1 MRKFGVIGVG
11 HVGVTVA
18 YTLVTKGI
26 ADELVLIDK
35 NEKLAVAEQL
45 DLQDCQARLD
55 TTTKVKIQDYS
66 ELKNADVL
74 FVTAGNIHA
83 LDNNSGNRWA
93 EFEYT
98 REIVKDIAPKIAK
111 SGFNGVLVDTMNPC
125 DAIAQYLQKE
135 AGFTAEQCLATGTF
149 LDTARMQR
157 VVAEQFGTNSKNVGG
172 YVLGEHGESQFV
184 AWSTVTV
191 NNHPLKE
198 YAKAKGKDLDLNNLE
213 DEIRHG
219 GWAIHSG
226 KGYTSFG
233 IGTCAVKLAQ
243 SVISDAQ
250 LECPVS
256 TYNKKYDTYLGQ
268 PAVVGKGGVQYV
280 NELHLTDEEEAKLKN
295 SADTIKE
302 KFATMYQRA

>member
-35 NEKLAVAEQL
+35 NEKKAVAEQL

-55 TTTKVKIQDYS
+55 TTTKVKIQDYD
-66 ELKNADVL
+66 ELKDADIL

-98 REIVKDIAPKIAK
+98 RDIVKDIAPKIAK

-125 DAIAQYLQKE
+125 DAIAHYLQKTV
-135 AGFTAEQCLATGTF
+135 GFTQEQCLATGTF

-157 VVAEQFGTNSKNVGG
+157 IVAENFHTNSKNVDG

-184 AWSTVTV
+184 AWSTVTI
-191 NNHPLKE
+191 NNHPIKE
-198 YAKAKGKDLDLNNLE
+198 FAAEKQMKLDFDELE
-213 DEIRHG
+213 SQIRHG

-233 IGTCAVKLAQ
+233 IATCAVKLAQ
-243 SVISDAQ
+243 SVISDSQ

-256 TYNKKYDTYLGQ
+256 SYNEKYDTYLGQ
-268 PAVVGKGGVQYV
+268 PAVVGKDGIEYV
-280 NELHLTDEEEAKLKN
+280 NNLKLTDEEEAKLKN

-302 KFATMYQRA
+302 KFATM

>member
-26 ADELVLIDK
+26 ADQLVLIDK
-35 NEKLAVAEQL
+35 NEDKAVAEQL
-45 DLQDCQARLD
+45 DLEDCQARLD
-55 TTTKVKIQDYS
+55 TTTQITIQDYS
-66 ELKNADVL
+66 ELADADVL
-74 FVTAGNIHA
+74 FVTSGNIHA
-83 LDNNSGNRWA
+83 LDDNSGNRWA

-98 REIVKDIAPKIAK
+98 REIVKDIAPKISN
-111 SGFNGVLVDTMNPC
+111 SGFNGILVDTMNPC
-125 DAIAQYLQKE
+125 DAITQYLQE
-135 AGFTAEQCLATGTF
+135 SSGLSRNQCIATGTF

-157 VVAEQFGTNSKNVGG
+157 VVAEQFDTNSKNVNG

-184 AWSTVTV
+184 AWSTVTI
-191 NNHPLKE
+191 NNHPIE
-198 YAKAKGKDLDLNNLE
+198 QYARERGMELDLDNLE
-213 DEIRHG
+213 AEIRHG

-233 IGTCAVKLAQ
+233 IATCAVKLAQ
-243 SVISDAQ
+243 SMLSDSQ

-256 TYNKKYDTYLGQ
+256 SYNEKYDTYLGQ
-268 PAVVGKGGVQYV
+268 PAVVGSDGVEYT
-280 NELHLTDEEEAKLKN
+280 NDLKLTDEEEDKLQA

-302 KFATMYQRA
+302 KFATL